1 MRWHCLPLS
10 PDALHDLHVPV
21 LLDAHHP
28 HEHGLSLPSYRGR
41 IASLASVNLSRF
53 LQHPFDPLAEP
64 AWSDLERALRL
75 SVRFLDNVI
84 DSGQKR
90 HLLPAQRR
98 ASLRSRRIG
107 VGFTGFAD
115 ALIQLGLRYDS
126 PAALQF
132 ADRLFAFAKHT
143 VYDESTKIAAEKG
156 PFAAFDHS
164 RHMRSPFMAR
174 LGDDVTS
181 RIGRYGLRNAALL
194 AVAPAGSVSILA
206 GCSSGIEPV
215 FALIYK
221 RRSTALSRSTFEIR
235 HPLVTTFAKH
245 TGIMSPGDL
254 PRTFVTAHQVDP
266 RMCVLNRR
274 RTIMVADL
282 VNGVLT
288 FVVGLAA
295 GAGHFSV
302 PIVYAPTFLVTFI
315 KTFHNPAIY
324 ASIPRMVPSEQL
336 PRANSLLEFGL
347 QAPRI
352 IAPAVGAG
360 LLALG
365 WDVYSLLLLDAATFF
380 FASLTLAM
388 VRFPRE
394 QEPPA
399 SASKAPKKDN
409 SFQEDMGA
417 GMKYL
422 RANRSLL
429 SILLLTAVINLL
441 GSGLNV
447 LLPPLVTDVF
457 QAGPELLGI
466 IQAAMSAGA
475 LTGSVLLIVW
485 GAPRAIERADSSLP

>member
-1 MRWHCLPLS
+1 MPLGHQTTS
-10 PDALHDLHVPV
+10 GRFTLMV
-21 LLDAHHP
+21 LLLGQIVSGFGS
-28 HEHGLSLPSYRGR
+28 GLSIFAIQWYVWTR
-41 IASLASVNLSRF
+41 
-53 LQHPFDPLAEP
+53 LQSGP
-64 AWSDLERALRL
+64 AL
-75 SVRFLDNVI
+75 
-84 DSGQKR
+84 
-90 HLLPAQRR
+90 
-98 ASLRSRRIG
+98 
-107 VGFTGFAD
+107 
-115 ALIQLGLRYDS
+115 
-126 PAALQF
+126 
-132 ADRLFAFAKHT
+132 
-143 VYDESTKIAAEKG
+143 
-156 PFAAFDHS
+156 
-164 RHMRSPFMAR
+164 
-174 LGDDVTS
+174 
-181 RIGRYGLRNAALL
+181 ALL
-194 AVAPAGSVSILA
+194 WTLVAIPYVTFGPVAGV
-206 GCSSGIEPV
+206 
-215 FALIYK
+215 Y
-221 RRSTALSRSTFEIR
+221 
-235 HPLVTTFAKH
+235 
-245 TGIMSPGDL
+245 
-254 PRTFVTAHQVDP
+254 VD
-266 RMCVLNRR
+266 RWNRR

-295 GAGHFSV
+295 GIGHFSV
-302 PIVYAPTFLVTFI
+302 AMVYALIFLVTFI

-347 QAPRI
+347 QAPRT

-394 QEPPA
+394 QEQPA

-485 GAPRAIERADSSLP
+485 GAPRNRAGGFIAALIFASTLQLASGLVTAGWQVAVLLGMAVMGWCVADTLTLTIFQEMVPNDLQGRVLALRRSVEQFTWPISLQLTGLVSPALLRADHFLVVAGTLSLASVLLTAWAVHTRRRDRFVPGGEGSHER